1 MTDSE
6 ATRPKRVREWN
17 EGKYPEGPEDGGD
30 NTYLRDQWYITAQL
44 VMLKAYA
51 FAHRTLCAK
60 FTDALEHNIVDAY
73 ITGDTSPPWHEAVI
87 YAFGHLPS
95 GSSVLKIVIDTHCH
109 HFDENYDR
117 EDNGQL
123 QFRAQ
128 LPNTFLTGV
137 MDRLAKLNGD
147 QQAKVDDCR
156 CIDTNDRYVELD
168 RTAARNGII
177 TILVGT
183 DCVKY
188 GVRRAILTQHSQY
201 FKKALEVPWKE
212 AEEGL
217 LQLEDVEP
225 ETFGPFVD

>member
-1 MTDSE
+1 LPTGY
-6 ATRPKRVREWN
+6 TRKLPTTESEWN

-156 CIDTNDRYVELD
+156 CINTNDRYVELD
-168 RTAARNGII
+168 RCDYHNHNTRKERKM
-177 TILVGT
+177 
-183 DCVKY
+183 C
-188 GVRRAILTQHSQY
+188 RRDHANCSDSSDSD
-201 FKKALEVPWKE
+201 A
-212 AEEGL
+212 
-217 LQLEDVEP
+217 DNN
-225 ETFGPFVD
+225 DSD